1 MDCAK
6 LDEMAID
13 LVYDELDA
21 RAAADAE
28 QHLLGCTRC
37 RALVDRLRAGK
48 KGAESL
54 VLESPSSLLE
64 SRIVEAATKAAR
76 TRAPL
81 PWPRRFARAIS
92 TAGAYAMRPQVAMAA
107 VVVVMVGMSIVL
119 LRGGVTNP
127 HRTKVTE
134 EGTPVASVEK
144 NADDDQGA
152 LANLEEQ
159 QPKQEKAPAGGAGAM
174 AQSTPSAVPAPAE
187 AAKDEGKDDELDHD
201 GIAELEKEK
210 KLADKTETIAGESAG
225 DGAGADL
232 PPQDGKAK
240 GKAAAGPGAPPPP
253 PAATATTAPAPKT
266 GGKSAE
272 PSSPT
277 FDAAMDA
284 YVKANYADAA
294 KGFDASAAAG
304 TRPSMSTLYAARS
317 FRAMGSCAQALPR
330 FKKVLSTW
338 PASAEVPWAALE
350 GGECARALGDDA
362 TAKTLFE
369 QAKGYPATKARA
381 ESNLAS
387 MQGPAAGTKPPSS
400 YASPKKSAPI
410 VNDSY

>member
-21 RAAADAE
+21 RALADAE

-37 RALVDRLRAGK
+37 RTLVDRLRAGK

-54 VLESPSSLLE
+54 ALESPSSLLE

-107 VVVVMVGMSIVL
+107 VVVVMVGMSVVL

-144 NADDDQGA
+144 NVDDDQGA
-152 LANLEEQ
+152 LGNLEQ
-159 QPKQEKAPAGGAGAM
+159 QEPKQDKAPIGGAAGAGAV
-174 AQSTPSAVPAPAE
+174 AQNAPTATAAPLDE
-187 AAKDEGKDDELDHD
+187 AAKEEGKDDELDHD
-201 GIAELEKEK
+201 GVAALEKEK
-210 KLADKTETIAGESAG
+210 KLADKTATIAGESAG
-225 DGAGADL
+225 DGADL

-253 PAATATTAPAPKT
+253 AATTTPAPVT
-266 GGKSAE
+266 GGKSND
-272 PSSPT
+272 PTSPT

-294 KGFDASAAAG
+294 KGFDAAAAAG

-317 FRAMGSCAQALPR
+317 LRAMGSCAQAMPR

-350 GGECARALGDDA
+350 GGECARTLGDDA
-362 TAKTLFE
+362 TAKTLFV
-369 QAKGYPATKARA
+369 QAQGYPATKARA
-381 ESNLAS
+381 DTNLAS
-387 MQGPAAGTKPPSS
+387 MQGPPAGASKPPSS

-410 VNDSY
+410 MNDSY

>member
-54 VLESPSSLLE
+54 ALETPSSLLE

-81 PWPRRFARAIS
+81 PWPRRAARVIS
-92 TAGAYAMRPQVAMAA
+92 MAGAYAMRPQVAMAA
-107 VVVVMVGMSIVL
+107 VVLMMVGMSIVF
-119 LRGGVTNP
+119 LRGGVTSP

-134 EGTPVASVEK
+134 EGTPVASVDK
-144 NADDDQGA
+144 NADEDQGGA
-152 LANLEEQ
+152 LANLEEK
-159 QPKQEKAPAGGAGAM
+159 PKEQKSTGASGAGAI
-174 AQSTPSAVPAPAE
+174 AQSSASAAPPEAE
-187 AAKDEGKDDELDHD
+187 KRKDDEAADHD
-201 GIAELEKEK
+201 G
-210 KLADKTETIAGESAG
+210 LADLAKKKTADKSESAG
-225 DGAGADL
+225 DDLAGESTDL
-232 PPQDGKAK
+232 PGDGKK
-240 GKAAAGPGAPPPP
+240 GMIAGGPAAPPA
-253 PAATATTAPAPKT
+253 PAATATAAAAS
-266 GGKSAE
+266 GGKPTD

-277 FDAAMDA
+277 YDAAMD
-284 YVKANYADAA
+284 NYTKGNFADAA
-294 KGFDASAAAG
+294 KGFDAAAAAG
-304 TRPSMSTLYAARS
+304 TRASSATLYAARS
-317 FRAMGSCAQALPR
+317 FRALGSCAQAMPR
-330 FKKVLSTW
+330 FKKILATW

-350 GGECARALGDDA
+350 GGECSRALGDDA
-362 TAKTLFE
+362 TARTLFE
-369 QAKGYPATKARA
+369 QAKTYPATKARA

-387 MQGPAAGTKPPSS
+387 MSGPPAGTKPPSS
-400 YASPKKSAPI
+400 YASPKKAAPI
-410 VNDSY
+410 INDSY

>member
-1 MDCAK
+1 VDCAK

-54 VLESPSSLLE
+54 VLETPSSLLE

-76 TRAPL
+76 TRAPV
-81 PWPRRFARAIS
+81 PWPRRAARVIS
-92 TAGAYAMRPQVAMAA
+92 MAGAYAMRPQVAMAA
-107 VVVVMVGMSIVL
+107 VVVVMVGMSVMF
-119 LRGGVTNP
+119 LRGGITSP

-144 NADDDQGA
+144 NGDDQGGA
-152 LANLEEQ
+152 LANLED
-159 QPKQEKAPAGGAGAM
+159 QPKQEAKPTGPSGGAGAV
-174 AQSTPSAVPAPAE
+174 AQSTPSADGE
-187 AAKDEGKDDELDHD
+187 GQAKDDDSEH
-201 GIAELEKEK
+201 AELEKAK
-210 KLADKTETIAGESAG
+210 KKEADKSDPMAGGFGASNGADIPADESLSDGKKGMIAG
-225 DGAGADL
+225 
-232 PPQDGKAK
+232 
-240 GKAAAGPGAPPPP
+240 GPGAPPA
-253 PAATATTAPAPKT
+253 PAATATVGPSTTTTSA
-266 GGKSAE
+266 GKSTE

-277 FDAAMDA
+277 FDAAMDN
-284 YVKANYADAA
+284 YTKANFADAA
-294 KGFDASAAAG
+294 KGFDAAAAAG
-304 TRPSMSTLYAARS
+304 TRASMATLYSARS
-317 FRAMGSCAQALPR
+317 FRALGSCAQAMPR
-330 FKKVLSTW
+330 FKKVLATW

-387 MQGPAAGTKPPSS
+387 MAGPPAAAKPP

-410 VNDSY
+410 IDTDL